1 MQLSERQE
9 KILELVK
16 KSSPMTGEQIASQ
29 LNLNRATLRPDL
41 TILTM
46 AGVLEARPRVGYF
59 YNGNAGPSP
68 IAQRVRQ
75 LRVGDFKSIAAAVKE
90 SVSIYDAVVSM
101 FTNNVGSLIVINDE
115 RELKGMVSR
124 KDILKASLGNM
135 DLHGM
140 PISVIMTR
148 MPNIIMAAS
157 DESVLE
163 AAKKLVQ
170 HQIDTLPVVE
180 SYINEGGRESFEVVG
195 RFTKTNVTSLFV
207 ELGQDKFPNT
217 AKWF

>member
-163 AAKKLVQ
+163 AARKLVQ

>member
-59 YNGNAGPSP
+59 YNGNTGPSP

-90 SVSIYDAVVSM
+90 SISIYDAVVSM
-101 FTNNVGSLIVINDE
+101 FTNNVGSLIVINNE

-135 DLHGM
+135 DLHGV

-163 AAKKLVQ
+163 AARKLVL

-180 SYINEGGRESFEVVG
+180 SYINEEGRESFEVVG
-195 RFTKTNVTSLFV
+195 RFTKTNVTNLFV
-207 ELGQDKFPNT
+207 ELGQEKFPNT
-217 AKWF
+217 ANLF